1 MMDKMQAAAQFRRAL
16 QLFAASLD
24 EGTALEI
31 PSVYPSWEPGRA
43 YAAGDYLA
51 YGVNTVGD
59 PQLYKVAQAHTSQED
74 WRPDGLPALYVPLG
88 LSEEG
93 YPVWSRP
100 TGAHDAYN
108 TGDVVDYQGMLYR
121 CTIDGNVWSPEE
133 YPQGWETVSES
144 DT

>member
-1 MMDKMQAAAQFRRAL
+1 MTDKLQAAAQFRRAL
-16 QLFAASLD
+16 QLFAETLD

-31 PSVYPSWEPGRA
+31 PSVYPLWEPGRA

-59 PQLYKVAQAHTSQED
+59 PQLYRVAQAHTSQAD
-74 WRPDGLPALYVPLG
+74 WLPDSLPALYVPLG

-108 TGDVVDYQGMLYR
+108 AGDIVEYKGALYR
-121 CTIDGNVWSPEE
+121 CVLDGNVWSPEE
-133 YPQGWETVSES
+133 YPQGWEAVSES